1 MLVFIAMSKRPIPNL
16 EAAKFVGKHSVAFLL
31 PGQGAPGGVRLKASG
46 SFVTFDNRYF
56 VLTATHVW
64 AALWKSPIINCSA
77 VADISHDFKLPREA
91 LRPYSLDDN
100 VEKALGAGKELEEFD
115 ADLTL
120 LELHPAD
127 RQRMETRSSF
137 FPLEREPDPGMN
149 DWVMIGAPGVLAHK
163 DPREI
168 NTLSF
173 EIRAIFVDTL
183 TQEPERNGLDFLRG
197 LPYQDPNS
205 PIQNYQGMSGG
216 GLWSLSYYPDKVADK
231 RYEVFLIG
239 VIFWQSDQAIKEIR
253 CFGRKAIKQL
263 IQKVR
268 SSANRPSL

>member
-1 MLVFIAMSKRPIPNL
+1 MSKRPIPNL
-16 EAAKFVGKHSVAFLL
+16 EAASFVGKHSVAFLL
-31 PGQGAPGGVRLKASG
+31 PGQDAPGGVRLTASG

-64 AALWKSPIINCSA
+64 AALRKSPIINCSA
-77 VADISHDFKLPREA
+77 IADISHDFKLPVEA
-91 LRPYSLDDN
+91 LHSYSLDDN
-100 VEKALGAGKELEEFD
+100 LEKTLGAGKKLEEFD

-127 RQRMETRSSF
+127 RGRVEARSSF
-137 FPLEREPDPGMN
+137 FPLEREPHTQMN

-163 DPREI
+163 DAREI
-168 NTLSF
+168 NRLSF
-173 EIRAIFVDTL
+173 EIRSIFVDTL
-183 TQEPERNGLDFLRG
+183 TQEAERNGLDFLRG

-216 GLWSLSYYPDKVADK
+216 GLWSLTYYPDKAADE

-239 VIFWQSDQAIKEIR
+239 VIFWQTDQAIKEIR
-253 CFGRKAIKQL
+253 CLGRNAIKQL

-268 SSANRPSL
+268 QPR

>member
-1 MLVFIAMSKRPIPNL
+1 MTKRPIPNL
-16 EAAKFVGKHSVAFLL
+16 EAASFVGKHSVAFLL
-31 PGQGAPGGVRLKASG
+31 PGQDAPGGVRLKASG

-64 AALWKSPIINCSA
+64 AALRKSPIINCSA
-77 VADISHDFKLPREA
+77 IADISHDFKLPVEA
-91 LRPYSLDDN
+91 LHSYSLDDN
-100 VEKALGAGKELEEFD
+100 LERTLGVGKELEEFD

-120 LELHPAD
+120 LELHAAD
-127 RQRMETRSSF
+127 RGRIEARSSF
-137 FPLEREPDPGMN
+137 FPLEREPDVGMN

-163 DPREI
+163 DAREI

-173 EIRAIFVDTL
+173 EIRSIFVDTL
-183 TQEPERNGLDFLRG
+183 TQEAERNTLDFLRG

-216 GLWSLSYYPDKVADK
+216 GLWSLSYYPDKVADE

-239 VIFWQSDQAIKEIR
+239 VVFWQTDKEIR
-253 CFGRKAIKQL
+253 CLGRKAIKKL
-263 IQKVR
+263 VHKVR
-268 SSANRPSL
+268 QST

>member
-1 MLVFIAMSKRPIPNL
+1 M
-16 EAAKFVGKHSVAFLL
+16 
-31 PGQGAPGGVRLKASG
+31 
-46 SFVTFDNRYF
+46 
-56 VLTATHVW
+56 
-64 AALWKSPIINCSA
+64 
-77 VADISHDFKLPREA
+77 
-91 LRPYSLDDN
+91 
-100 VEKALGAGKELEEFD
+100 EKTLGAGKKLEEFD

-127 RQRMETRSSF
+127 RGRVEARSSF
-137 FPLEREPDPGMN
+137 FPLEREPHAEMN
-149 DWVMIGAPGVLAHK
+149 DWVMIGAPGALAHK
-163 DPREI
+163 DAREV

-173 EIRAIFVDTL
+173 EIRSIFVDTL
-183 TQEPERNGLDFLRG
+183 TREAERNGLDFLRG

-216 GLWSLSYYPDKVADK
+216 GLWSLSYYPDKVADQ

-253 CFGRKAIKQL
+253 CLGRKAIKQL

-268 SSANRPSL
+268 QPR